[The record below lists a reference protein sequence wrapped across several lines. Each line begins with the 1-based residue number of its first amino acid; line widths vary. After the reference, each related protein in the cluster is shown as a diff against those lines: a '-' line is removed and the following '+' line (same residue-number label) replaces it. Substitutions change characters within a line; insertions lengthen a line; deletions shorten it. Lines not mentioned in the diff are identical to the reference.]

1 MQCPCGS
8 RSFLGRRCVIC
19 NEDLTDEQLAAL
31 RGPSF
36 KARKLLQRHS
46 WVLVIPF
53 WALFLVLLVFSKAAW
68 ETNSRGQV
76 PATTTAFI
84 MMLATILY
92 LGAPLV
98 TFFGGRH
105 MRAASAG
112 EVSVAVMLVR
122 LAALSVFLYLGA
134 NMLLGWLP
142 GMPG

>member
-36 KARKLLQRHS
+36 EVRNFLRRHN
-46 WVLVIPF
+46 WVVLIPF
-53 WALFLVLLVFSKAAW
+53 WALFLAVLVFSKAAW

-84 MMLATILY
+84 MMMATAIY

-112 EVSVAVMLVR
+112 EVSVAVLLTRV
-122 LAALSVFLYLGA
+122 AALAVFSYLGA